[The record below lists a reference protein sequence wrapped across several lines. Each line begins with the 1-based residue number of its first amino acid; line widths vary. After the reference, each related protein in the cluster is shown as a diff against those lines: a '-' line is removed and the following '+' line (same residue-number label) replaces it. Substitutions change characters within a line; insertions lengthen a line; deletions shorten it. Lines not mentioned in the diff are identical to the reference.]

1 MSVASSELFGSQ
13 PRYVQLARTLLNEI
27 NSGKYPVGSYLPTE
41 FELCDQFGVS
51 RFTVREAVKQLV
63 RQGLLVRQRGVGTRV
78 CAVAPVSQYVQ
89 RMSGI
94 NDLNQYASDTSLQ
107 VDKSE
112 IISVSGEVAAMLGA
126 SEGETWLHVQGL
138 RFTKGSDVPISFTDI
153 YIAPRFRSVKGVT
166 GRMVRAVYT
175 LLEEQFQANIKTV
188 EQEIRATVLTE
199 DMAQLLAVPPHTA
212 GLLLTRRY
220 LDERG
225 DLTEYALSVHPDSR
239 FSYRE
244 TFQRDWVVST

>member
-1 MSVASSELFGSQ
+1 MSVMSSELFGSQ
-13 PRYVQLARTLLNEI
+13 PKYVQLARTLLNEI

-41 FELCDQFGVS
+41 FELCDQFGMS

-63 RQGLLVRQRGVGTRV
+63 RQGLLMRQRGVGTRV
-78 CAVAPVSQYVQ
+78 CAAAPVSQYVQ

-94 NDLNQYASDTSLQ
+94 SDLNQYASETSLQ

-112 IISVSGEVAAMLGA
+112 IVSVSGDVAAMLGA

-138 RFTKGSDVPISFTDI
+138 RFTKDSEVPISFTDI

-166 GRMVRAVYT
+166 GHMVRAVYT
-175 LLEEQFQANIKTV
+175 LLEEQFQASIKTV
-188 EQEIRATVLTE
+188 EQEIQATILTE
-199 DMAQLLAVPPHTA
+199 EMAGLLVVRPHTA

-225 DLTEYALSVHPDSR
+225 DLTECAVSVHPDSR

-244 TFQRDWVVST
+244 TFQRDWVVSP

>member
-1 MSVASSELFGSQ
+1 MNAMSSELFGSQ

-51 RFTVREAVKQLV
+51 RFTVREAIKQLV
-63 RQGLLVRQRGVGTRV
+63 AQGLLMRQRGVGTRV
-78 CAVAPVSQYVQ
+78 CAVSPVSQYVQ

-94 NDLNQYASDTSLQ
+94 SDLNQYASDTSLQ
-107 VDKSE
+107 VEKSE
-112 IISVSGEVAAMLGA
+112 IVSVAGGLAAMLGA
-126 SEGETWLHVQGL
+126 SEGETWLHVEGL
-138 RFTKGSDVPISFTDI
+138 RFARDSEEPISFSDI
-153 YIAPRFRSVKGVT
+153 YIAPRFRSIQGVT

-188 EQEIRATVLTE
+188 EQEIRGIIISE
-199 DMAQLLAVPPHTA
+199 EMGRLLRVDAHSA

-225 DLTEYALSVHPDSR
+225 DLTECAISVHPDSR
-239 FSYRE
+239 FTYRE